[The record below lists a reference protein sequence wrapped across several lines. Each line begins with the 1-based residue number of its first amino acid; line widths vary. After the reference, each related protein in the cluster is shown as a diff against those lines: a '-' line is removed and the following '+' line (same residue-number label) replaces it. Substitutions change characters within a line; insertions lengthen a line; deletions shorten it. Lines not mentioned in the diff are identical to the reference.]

1 MESELTNYVMF
12 VHPSFRI
19 TVGGNFTPILQLLKM
34 LGKEEYDK
42 QVKELCESITSGS
55 KLEFIG
61 EYIDDKD
68 NLSLVFIDNCCG
80 LIDVA
85 EHHFKNQNINGRVS
99 KIIFSDKVGK
109 DSPVC
114 IEESFRDDML
124 EPTTWREEKNKETGE
139 VTKLHNYPY
148 MYDVLNPIFE
158 KKNTENLQCSSE
170 SHCCSCCD
178 E

>member
-19 TVGGNFTPILQLLKM
+19 TLGGNFTPLLQLLKM

-68 NLSLVFIDNCCG
+68 ID
-80 LIDVA
+80 
-85 EHHFKNQNINGRVS
+85 
-99 KIIFSDKVGK
+99 
-109 DSPVC
+109 
-114 IEESFRDDML
+114 
-124 EPTTWREEKNKETGE
+124 
-139 VTKLHNYPY
+139 
-148 MYDVLNPIFE
+148 
-158 KKNTENLQCSSE
+158 
-170 SHCCSCCD
+170 
-178 E
+178 